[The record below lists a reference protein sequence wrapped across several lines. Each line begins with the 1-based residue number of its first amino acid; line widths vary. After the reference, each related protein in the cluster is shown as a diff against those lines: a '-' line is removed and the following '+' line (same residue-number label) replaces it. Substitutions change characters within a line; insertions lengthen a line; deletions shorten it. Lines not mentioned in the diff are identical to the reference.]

1 MTEKKIK
8 IDGRMLSA
16 AKDAEV
22 ALARE
27 EVKGLEE
34 ALPEGHP
41 LKEEAEKQKALLGGD
56 LSGLPPGHPLLVALE
71 TAKRNIEAQKALD
84 AEKEQVKTQIKRA
97 KKIDPN
103 AAKREERRQ
112 EDEATDKRRVA
123 AKVVNDNIEEVL
135 KGVKVL
141 FDELSANE
149 EILNTDPFARVKA
162 ARLKRLLFAT
172 ERGISDCRIMR
183 I

>member
-27 EVKGLEE
+27 AVKGLEDV
-34 ALPEGHP
+34 LPDGHP
-41 LKEEAEKQKALLGGD
+41 LQEEVNKQKSLLGGD

-71 TAKRNIEAQKALD
+71 SAKKNIEAQKTIEGD
-84 AEKEQVKTQIKRA
+84 REKIGTGIKKA

-103 AAKREERRQ
+103 AAKREARRA
-112 EDEATDKRRVA
+112 EDETTDRRIVA
-123 AKVVNDNIEEVL
+123 AKSVNDNIESVL
-135 KGVKVL
+135 KNVKML
-141 FDELSANE
+141 FDDVSANE
-149 EILNTDPFARVKA
+149 EILNTDPFSRVKT
-162 ARLKRLLFAT
+162 ARLKRMLIAT
-172 ERGISDCRIMR
+172 ERGISDCRILR

>member
-1 MTEKKIK
+1 MNEKKIK
-8 IDGRMLSA
+8 IDGKMLSA

-27 EVKGLEE
+27 EAKGLEDV
-34 ALPEGHP
+34 LPEGHP
-41 LKEEAEKQKALLGGD
+41 LKEEVDKQKSLLGGD

-71 TAKRNIEAQKALD
+71 SAKKNIEAQKAVEGD
-84 AEKEQVKTQIKRA
+84 REKIRTQIKKA

-103 AAKREERRQ
+103 EAKRAERRE
-112 EDEATDKRRVA
+112 EDETTDMRRVA
-123 AKVVNDNIEEVL
+123 AKSVNAHIESVL
-135 KGVKVL
+135 KDVKTL
-141 FDELSANE
+141 FENLSVNE
-149 EILNTDPFARVKA
+149 EILNTDPFSRVKT
-162 ARLKRLLFAT
+162 ARLKRMLVAT